1 MSLSMREIARA
12 AEATPAP
19 ANANRTFAVSGYSVE
34 GNTVLPPRAFSV
46 LTNYTGPN
54 MNLLQIR
61 AGLGELQL
69 EYEASGFPTVAV
81 TLPQQKVSNGV
92 VRVQIVEGRLSAINI
107 KHNRWFSLPNVLRA
121 VPGLDTNILL
131 NTRWLQPELD
141 RANANS
147 DRQIYPAINPGLEPG
162 STELELRVEDRIPL
176 HGHIEVNDKST
187 PQTPLLRLDTGLQY
201 NNLWQYEHQIGVDY
215 TFSPQEMKPAGSPFS
230 SFYDAPVVASYSGFY
245 RIPLHFGE
253 DYRASYEQTPVS
265 FGYNEVTHQFNLP
278 VPLGT
283 PELVFF
289 ASRSAT
295 DTGYNYGPRS
305 VITNSAT
312 LDVDQQTA
320 QRNPSATE
328 DLGTKFTLPL
338 REFLRT
344 QSSLNFGVDY
354 KYYQSSSSDIHYAYV
369 SQYSTNPPEPPIL
382 VQSGTVANTNNSANS
397 LFYFPLTWG
406 WAGSRPDNQG
416 FFAAFYNQ
424 NVFLPILESARR
436 DFQQVAGST
445 AAGGPTTAI
454 SGGLTR
460 QQNLPAQW
468 RAVVNLG
475 GQWASAPLIA
485 NEQFAL
491 GGTGGVRGYREG
503 ETYGDS
509 GWRAQLDLRAPPI
522 NVGFFPT
529 QNDDVA
535 ADLRCSWFMDY
546 GQSSHWDSTLATVQQ
561 WGTGLGFYL
570 TAGEHFSARLTLGW
584 ALLSTMATT
593 AGSAQ
598 GYFSVGYQF

>member
-1 MSLSMREIARA
+1 MSVVMREIAMA
-12 AEATPAP
+12 ADATPGQ
-19 ANANRTFAVSGYSVE
+19 ANTNRTFAVRGYSVE
-34 GNTVLPPRAFSV
+34 GNTVLPPGAFGV
-46 LTNYTGPN
+46 LTNYTGAN
-54 MNLLQIR
+54 VNLLQVR
-61 AGLGELQL
+61 NGLGELQL

-81 TLPQQKVSNGV
+81 TLPQQKVTNGM
-92 VRVQIVEGRLSAINI
+92 VRVQIVEGRLSAITI

-121 VPGLDTNILL
+121 LPGLETNILL

-147 DRQIYPAINPGLEPG
+147 DRQIYPAVNPGLEPG
-162 STELELRVEDRIPL
+162 STELELRVEDRLPL

-187 PQTPLLRLDTGLQY
+187 PQTPLLRLDTSLQY
-201 NNLWQYEHQIGVDY
+201 NNLWQYENQIGVDY
-215 TFSPQEMKPAGSPFS
+215 NFSPQEMKPAGTPFS
-230 SFYDAPVVASYSGFY
+230 SLYDAPAVASYSGFY

-253 DYRASYEQTPVS
+253 DFRSSYEQTPVS

-278 VPLGT
+278 SPMGT
-283 PELVFF
+283 PEWVFF

-295 DTGYNYGPRS
+295 DTGYNNGPRTI
-305 VITNSAT
+305 ITNSAT
-312 LDVDQQTA
+312 LDVDQQSV

-328 DLGTKFTLPL
+328 DVGTKFTLPL
-338 REFLRT
+338 AEFLRT

-354 KYYQSSSSDIHYAYV
+354 KYYQSSALDIHYTFV
-369 SQYSTNPPEPPIL
+369 SQYSTNPPAPPVL
-382 VQSGTVANTNNSANS
+382 VQSGTVTNYHNSANS
-397 LFYFPLTWG
+397 VFYFPLSLG
-406 WAGSRPDNQG
+406 WSGSRPDNQG
-416 FFAAFYNQ
+416 SFAAFCNQ
-424 NVFLPILESARR
+424 NVFLPALESARR

-445 AAGGPTTAI
+445 AAGGLGTTV

-460 QQNLPAQW
+460 QQNLPANW
-468 RAVVNLG
+468 VAIFNLG
-475 GQWASAPLIA
+475 GQWASEPLIA

-503 ETYGDS
+503 ETYGDT
-509 GWRAQLDLRAPPI
+509 GWRAQFDLRAPAV

-529 QNDDVA
+529 ENDEIPA
-535 ADLRCSWFMDY
+535 ELRCSWFMDY
-546 GQSSHWDSTLATVQQ
+546 GQASHWDSTPPDMQQ

-584 ALLSTMATT
+584 ALLSTVATS

-598 GYFSVGYQF
+598 GYFSVGFQF